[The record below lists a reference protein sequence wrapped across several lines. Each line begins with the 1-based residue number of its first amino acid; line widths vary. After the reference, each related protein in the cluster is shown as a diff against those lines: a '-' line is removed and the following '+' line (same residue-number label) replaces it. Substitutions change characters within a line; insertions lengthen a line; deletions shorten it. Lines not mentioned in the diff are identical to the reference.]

1 MDPGV
6 ARHLDQL
13 DAPSSQGHD
22 KKLAVK
28 APCLGYAIAM
38 NSSHSS
44 ATTPL
49 YQLHEVGQR
58 YGQHQ
63 VLQGI
68 NLTVN
73 SGNTCV
79 LLGPSGCGKTTLLRL
94 LAGLEAPT
102 NGHIDFRQQT
112 LPKTSEALRQYR
124 QSLGYVIQEGGLF
137 PHLNCWQNLALPA
150 QYAGWSEDQI
160 HARIEQLQQ
169 LMQLPSALLQR
180 HPGQISGG
188 QRQRVALMRALM
200 LDPEVLL
207 MDEPLGALDP
217 MIRYELQQELKA
229 LFQQLSKTVV
239 LVTHDLP
246 EAAWFAHHIVL
257 LRDGHIAQ
265 QGQLNEFVEQPADAF
280 VEQFIQAQRGI
291 ALGDY

>member
-1 MDPGV
+1 
-6 ARHLDQL
+6 
-13 DAPSSQGHD
+13 
-22 KKLAVK
+22 
-28 APCLGYAIAM
+28 M
-38 NSSHSS
+38 NSSRSS
-44 ATTPL
+44 VTTAL

-58 YGQHQ
+58 FGQHQ
-63 VLQGI
+63 VLQSI

-73 SGNTCV
+73 SGATCV

-102 NGHIDFRQQT
+102 SGRIDFRQQT
-112 LPKTSEALRQYR
+112 LPTSNEALRQYR

-137 PHLNCWQNLALPA
+137 PHLNGWQNLALPA
-150 QYAGWSEDQI
+150 QYAGWSEDQT
-160 HARIEQLQQ
+160 HARIEHLQQ
-169 LMQLPSALLQR
+169 LMQLPAGLLQR

-188 QRQRVALMRALM
+188 QRQRLALMRALM

-229 LFQQLSKTVV
+229 LFQQLNKTVV

-257 LRDGHIAQ
+257 LRDGHITQ

-291 ALGDY
+291 ALGDSA